1 MQKTSMMLSVQKLS
15 DGKIEVGVHIAD
27 VSFFVKPGTELDKE
41 AVARATS
48 VYLVDRT
55 IPMLPEVL
63 SNNLCSLK
71 PDEDRLAVSAV
82 FTLDKE
88 ANIQDVWFG
97 ETVIH
102 SNKRFTYEDA
112 QEVLDSGKGIMH
124 EELSLLYGLSKRF
137 ARGAWPRALLNLI
150 LQK

>member
-1 MQKTSMMLSVQKLS
+1 MQKILTTLSVQKLP
-15 DGKIEVGVHIAD
+15 DGNIEVGIHIAD

-63 SNNLCSLK
+63 SNDLCSLK
-71 PDEDRLAVSAV
+71 PDEDRLAVSTV
-82 FTLDKE
+82 FTLDAE
-88 ANIQDVWFG
+88 ANIKSEWFG

-102 SNKRFTYEDA
+102 SAKRFTYENA
-112 QEVLDSGKGIMH
+112 QEVLDMGSGTMH
-124 EELSLLYGLSKRF
+124 EELSTLLALSQED
-137 ARGAWPRALLNLI
+137 PRAARRRALSNLI
-150 LQK
+150 R

>member
-1 MQKTSMMLSVQKLS
+1 
-15 DGKIEVGVHIAD
+15 
-27 VSFFVKPGTELDKE
+27 
-41 AVARATS
+41 
-48 VYLVDRT
+48 
-55 IPMLPEVL
+55 MLPEVL

-102 SNKRFTYEDA
+102 SNKRFTYENA
-112 QEVLDSGKGIMH
+112 QEALDSGKGVMH
-124 EELSLLYGLSKRF
+124 EELSLLYSLSKRF